1 MRPIRHLKISGT
13 RFGSAG
19 RVSVIRSVSILQVWP
34 SAWPAFG
41 AGRATDAVRPRGAGL
56 RRGVELAI
64 AALILIQLVRLVLLF
79 MAPNIGARAAEVVT
93 APDTGVLSRFDAFFH
108 TGARS
113 SLAEITNAGSEQ
125 LRLFGVR
132 AGAGGGDS
140 AILGLPDG
148 TQLSVGVGEE
158 VLPGLVLRAVAEDH
172 VTVARGNSVSRIDF
186 GEVPVGAASVPPPP
200 STPQVVAPPSPAA
213 PRPEAAVVDPARLM
227 AEAGL
232 RPRMQGLSVN
242 GFTVTARGQSADLA
256 AAGLRAGDV
265 ILSVNGIALDGPS
278 AINRLRTDLA
288 EAPEAVIRFERD
300 GAPQTTTVRTRP

>member
-1 MRPIRHLKISGT
+1 
-13 RFGSAG
+13 
-19 RVSVIRSVSILQVWP
+19 VIRSVSISQVWP
-34 SAWPAFG
+34 FG
-41 AGRATDAVRPRGAGL
+41 RPVLRAGREAGAVRPRGATV

-64 AALILIQLVRLVLLF
+64 AALILIQLLRLFLLF
-79 MAPNIGARAAEVVT
+79 MAPNAGARASDVVT

-132 AGAGGGDS
+132 AGAGGGGS

-158 VLPGLVLRAVAEDH
+158 IQPGLILRAVAEDH
-172 VTVARGNSVSRIDF
+172 VTVARGASVSRIDF
-186 GEVPVGAASVPPPP
+186 GEIPVGAASVPPPP
-200 STPQVVAPPSPAA
+200 PTPQVVAPPRAPAA
-213 PRPEAAVVDPARLM
+213 AASEAAVVDPARLM

-242 GFTVTARGQSADLA
+242 GFTVTARGQSAQLQ

>member
-1 MRPIRHLKISGT
+1 M
-13 RFGSAG
+13 
-19 RVSVIRSVSILQVWP
+19 IRSVSITRVWP
-34 SAWPAFG
+34 SGWPVLRT
-41 AGRATDAVRPRGAGL
+41 GRLADAVRLRGAGL

-64 AALILIQLVRLVLLF
+64 AALILIQIVRLVLLF
-79 MAPNIGARAAEVVT
+79 MALDTGARAAEAVT
-93 APDTGVLSRFDAFFH
+93 VPDTGVLSRFDAFFH
-108 TGARS
+108 TGERS

-132 AGAGGGDS
+132 AGAGGGGS

-172 VTVARGNSVSRIDF
+172 VTVARGSSVSRIDF

-200 STPQVVAPPSPAA
+200 STPQVVAPPRPAPAPAA
-213 PRPEAAVVDPARLM
+213 SEAAVIDPARLM

-232 RPRMQGLSVN
+232 RPRMQGLSVK
-242 GFTVTARGQSADLA
+242 GFTVTARGQSADLE
-256 AAGLRAGDV
+256 AAGLQAGDV

>member
-1 MRPIRHLKISGT
+1 M
-13 RFGSAG
+13 
-19 RVSVIRSVSILQVWP
+19 IRSVSNLQVWP
-34 SAWPAFG
+34 SGGPRFG
-41 AGRATDAVRPRGAGL
+41 TGRSADAVRPRGMSV
-56 RRGVELAI
+56 RRAVELAI
-64 AALILIQLVRLVLLF
+64 AVLILIQLVRLVLLF

-132 AGAGGGDS
+132 AGAGGGGS

-158 VLPGLVLRAVAEDH
+158 VLPGLVLRAVAQDH
-172 VTVARGNSVSRIDF
+172 VTVARGASVSRIDF

-200 STPQVVAPPSPAA
+200 ATPQVVAPPRPAPAA
-213 PRPEAAVVDPARLM
+213 AEAAVIDPARLM

-242 GFTVTARGQSADLA
+242 GFTVTARGPSAQLQ

-265 ILSVNGIALDGPS
+265 ILSVNGIALDGAS
-278 AINRLRTDLA
+278 AINRLRADLA
-288 EAPEAVIRFERD
+288 GAPEAVIRFERD
-300 GAPQTTTVRTRP
+300 GAPQTSTVRTRP

>member
-1 MRPIRHLKISGT
+1 MQI
-13 RFGSAG
+13 
-19 RVSVIRSVSILQVWP
+19 
-34 SAWPAFG
+34 
-41 AGRATDAVRPRGAGL
+41 
-56 RRGVELAI
+56 
-64 AALILIQLVRLVLLF
+64 VRLVLLF
-79 MAPNIGARAAEVVT
+79 MAPDTGARAAEVVT

-132 AGAGGGDS
+132 AGVGGGGS

-158 VLPGLVLRAVAEDH
+158 IQPGLVLRAVAQDH
-172 VTVARGNSVSRIDF
+172 VTVARGASLSRIDF
-186 GEVPVGAASVPPPP
+186 GEIPVGAASAPPPP
-200 STPQVVAPPSPAA
+200 TTPQVVAPPRPAPAA
-213 PRPEAAVVDPARLM
+213 AEAAVIDPARLM

-242 GFTVTARGQSADLA
+242 GFTVTARGQSAQLQ

>member
-1 MRPIRHLKISGT
+1 M
-13 RFGSAG
+13 
-19 RVSVIRSVSILQVWP
+19 IRSVSILQVWP

-108 TGARS
+108 TGERS

-132 AGAGGGDS
+132 AGAGGGGS

-158 VLPGLVLRAVAEDH
+158 VLPGLVLRAVAQDH

-200 STPQVVAPPSPAA
+200 ATPQVVAPPRPAPAA
-213 PRPEAAVVDPARLM
+213 AEAAVIDPARLM

-242 GFTVTARGQSADLA
+242 GFTVTARGQSAQLQ

>member
-1 MRPIRHLKISGT
+1 MSISRIGPVVWPAL
-13 RFGSAG
+13 RAPGSGAAG
-19 RVSVIRSVSILQVWP
+19 RLPAPRRWAEVIL
-34 SAWPAFG
+34 
-41 AGRATDAVRPRGAGL
+41 AG
-56 RRGVELAI
+56 
-64 AALILIQLVRLVLLF
+64 LILIQIVRLGAILL
-79 MAPNIGARAAEVVT
+79 APAPAAAPRPDLPIGS
-93 APDTGVLSRFDAFFH
+93 GVLSRFDAFFH
-108 TGARS
+108 TGERS
-113 SLAEITNAGSEQ
+113 SLAEITHAGSEQ

-132 AGAGGGDS
+132 AGASGGGS

-158 VLPGLVLRAVAEDH
+158 VQPGLVLRSVADDH
-172 VTVARGNSVSRIDF
+172 VTVSRGGSVSRIDF
-186 GEVPVGAASVPPPP
+186 GELPVGAASVPPPP
-200 STPQVVAPPSPAA
+200 ATPQIVAPPGPPAS
-213 PRPEAAVVDPARLM
+213 RPEAAVVDPARLM

>member
-1 MRPIRHLKISGT
+1 
-13 RFGSAG
+13 
-19 RVSVIRSVSILQVWP
+19 VSVIRSVSISPVWP
-34 SAWPAFG
+34 SGWPVFG
-41 AGRATDAVRPRGAGL
+41 AGRSADVVRPRGRTV

-79 MAPNIGARAAEVVT
+79 MAPDAGARAAGVVT

-108 TGARS
+108 TGERS

-132 AGAGGGDS
+132 AGAGGGGS

-158 VLPGLVLRAVAEDH
+158 VLPGLVLRAVAQDH

-200 STPQVVAPPSPAA
+200 TTPQVVAPPRPAPAA
-213 PRPEAAVVDPARLM
+213 AVPEAAVVDPARLM

-242 GFTVTARGQSADLA
+242 GFTVTARGESAQLQ

-278 AINRLRTDLA
+278 AINRLRSDLA

>member
-1 MRPIRHLKISGT
+1 M
-13 RFGSAG
+13 
-19 RVSVIRSVSILQVWP
+19 
-34 SAWPAFG
+34 
-41 AGRATDAVRPRGAGL
+41 
-56 RRGVELAI
+56 RRGVELVI
-64 AALILIQLVRLVLLF
+64 AALILIQVVRLVMLVG
-79 MAPNIGARAAEVVT
+79 APDAGPRAIGTVAAT
-93 APDTGVLSRFDAFFH
+93 DTGVLSRFDAFFH
-108 TGARS
+108 TGERS
-113 SLAEITNAGSEQ
+113 SLAGMTQAGSEQ

-132 AGAGGGDS
+132 AGEGGGGS

-158 VLPGLVLRAVAEDH
+158 IQPGLVLRAVAQDH
-172 VTVARGNSVSRIDF
+172 VTVARGSSVSRIDF

-200 STPQVVAPPSPAA
+200 ATPQIVAPPGPPAS
-213 PRPEAAVVDPARLM
+213 RPEAAVVDPARLM

-242 GFTVTARGQSADLA
+242 GFTVMARGQSADLQ

-300 GAPQTTTVRTRP
+300 GTPQTTTVRTRP

>member
-1 MRPIRHLKISGT
+1 M
-13 RFGSAG
+13 
-19 RVSVIRSVSILQVWP
+19 IRSVSTFQVWP
-34 SAWPAFG
+34 SAWPVFG
-41 AGRATDAVRPRGAGL
+41 AGRSADGVRPHGL
-56 RRGVELAI
+56 TLQRGVELAI
-64 AALILIQLVRLVLLF
+64 AALIVIQLVRLVMLF
-79 MAPNIGARAAEVVT
+79 VSPGLAARAGEPVPASDV
-93 APDTGVLSRFDAFFH
+93 GVLSRFDAFFH
-108 TGARS
+108 TGERS
-113 SLAEITNAGSEQ
+113 SLADIPNSGSEQ

-132 AGAGGGDS
+132 AGVGGGGS

-158 VLPGLVLRAVAEDH
+158 VLPGLVLRAVAQDH
-172 VTVARGNSVSRIDF
+172 VTVARGASVSRIDF

-200 STPQVVAPPSPAA
+200 ATPQVVAPPRPAPAA
-213 PRPEAAVVDPARLM
+213 AEAAVIDPARLM

-242 GFTVTARGQSADLA
+242 GFTVTARGPSAQLQ

-300 GAPQTTTVRTRP
+300 GAPQTSTVRTRP

>member
-1 MRPIRHLKISGT
+1 M
-13 RFGSAG
+13 
-19 RVSVIRSVSILQVWP
+19 SVIRSVSILQVWP

-79 MAPNIGARAAEVVT
+79 MAPNIGARAAEGVT

-242 GFTVTARGQSADLA
+242 GFTVTARGQSAQLQ

>member
-1 MRPIRHLKISGT
+1 M
-13 RFGSAG
+13 
-19 RVSVIRSVSILQVWP
+19 SVIRSVSILQVWP

-108 TGARS
+108 TGERS

-132 AGAGGGDS
+132 AGAGGGGS

-158 VLPGLVLRAVAEDH
+158 VLPGLVLRAVAQDH

-200 STPQVVAPPSPAA
+200 ATPQVVAPPRPAPAA
-213 PRPEAAVVDPARLM
+213 AEAAVIDPARLM

-242 GFTVTARGQSADLA
+242 GFTVTARGQSAQLQ

>member
-1 MRPIRHLKISGT
+1 MSISRIGPVVWPAL
-13 RFGSAG
+13 RAPGSGAAG
-19 RVSVIRSVSILQVWP
+19 RLPAPRRWVEVIL
-34 SAWPAFG
+34 
-41 AGRATDAVRPRGAGL
+41 AG
-56 RRGVELAI
+56 
-64 AALILIQLVRLVLLF
+64 LILIQIVRLGAILL
-79 MAPNIGARAAEVVT
+79 APAPAAGPRPDLPIGS
-93 APDTGVLSRFDAFFH
+93 GVLSRFDAFFH
-108 TGARS
+108 TGERS
-113 SLAEITNAGSEQ
+113 SLAEITHAGSEQ

-132 AGAGGGDS
+132 AGASGGGS

-158 VLPGLVLRAVAEDH
+158 VQPGLVLRSVAQDH
-172 VTVARGNSVSRIDF
+172 VTVARGGSVSRIDF
-186 GEVPVGAASVPPPP
+186 GELPVGAASVPPPP
-200 STPQVVAPPSPAA
+200 ATPQIVAPPGPPAS
-213 PRPEAAVVDPARLM
+213 RPEVAVVDPARLM

-242 GFTVTARGQSADLA
+242 GFTVTPRGQSADLA

-288 EAPEAVIRFERD
+288 EVPEAVIRFERD

>member
-1 MRPIRHLKISGT
+1 
-13 RFGSAG
+13 
-19 RVSVIRSVSILQVWP
+19 VIRSVSILQVWP
-34 SAWPAFG
+34 SGWPVLG
-41 AGRATDAVRPRGAGL
+41 TGRLSDHARPRGARL

-64 AALILIQLVRLVLLF
+64 AVLILIQLVRLVMLF
-79 MAPNIGARAAEVVT
+79 MAPNAGAQAAEAVT

-108 TGARS
+108 TGEPS
-113 SLAEITNAGSEQ
+113 SLASITQTGSEQ

-132 AGAGGGDS
+132 AGAGGGGS

-158 VLPGLVLRAVAEDH
+158 IQPGLILRAVAEDH
-172 VTVARGNSVSRIDF
+172 VTVARGTSVSRIDF
-186 GEVPVGAASVPPPP
+186 GELPVGAASVPPPP
-200 STPQVVAPPSPAA
+200 TTPQVVAPPRPAA
-213 PRPEAAVVDPARLM
+213 TAPAETGAAVVDPERLM

-242 GFTVTARGQSADLA
+242 GLTVTARGDSPQLQ

-278 AINRLRTDLA
+278 ALNRLRTDLA
-288 EAPEAVIRFERD
+288 QAPEAVIRFERD
-300 GAPQTTTVRTRP
+300 GTPQTTTVRTRP

>member
-1 MRPIRHLKISGT
+1 M
-13 RFGSAG
+13 
-19 RVSVIRSVSILQVWP
+19 IRSVSILQVSPSGWP
-34 SAWPAFG
+34 RFG
-41 AGRATDAVRPRGAGL
+41 AGRSVDAVRPRGAGL
-56 RRGVELAI
+56 RRGVELTM
-64 AALILIQLVRLVLLF
+64 AALILIQLVRLVMLF
-79 MAPNIGARAAEVVT
+79 MAPNTGAQAAEAVT
-93 APDTGVLSRFDAFFH
+93 APNTGVLSRFDAFFH
-108 TGARS
+108 TGERS
-113 SLAEITNAGSEQ
+113 SLAELTHAGSEQ

-132 AGAGGGDS
+132 AGAGGGGS

-158 VLPGLVLRAVAEDH
+158 IQPGLVLRAVAEDH
-172 VTVARGNSVSRIDF
+172 VTVARGTSVSRIDF

-200 STPQVVAPPSPAA
+200 ATPQVVAPPRPVA

>member
-1 MRPIRHLKISGT
+1 M
-13 RFGSAG
+13 
-19 RVSVIRSVSILQVWP
+19 
-34 SAWPAFG
+34 
-41 AGRATDAVRPRGAGL
+41 
-56 RRGVELAI
+56 
-64 AALILIQLVRLVLLF
+64 
-79 MAPNIGARAAEVVT
+79 
-93 APDTGVLSRFDAFFH
+93 LSRFDAFFH
-108 TGARS
+108 TGERS
-113 SLAEITNAGSEQ
+113 SLADITNSGSEQ

-132 AGAGGGDS
+132 AGVGGGGS

-158 VLPGLVLRAVAEDH
+158 VLPGLVLRAVAQDH
-172 VTVARGNSVSRIDF
+172 VTVARGASVSRIDF

-200 STPQVVAPPSPAA
+200 ATPQVVAPPRPAPAA
-213 PRPEAAVVDPARLM
+213 AEAAVIDPARLM

-242 GFTVTARGQSADLA
+242 GFTVTARGPSAQLQ

-300 GAPQTTTVRTRP
+300 GAPQTSTVRTRP

>member
-1 MRPIRHLKISGT
+1 M
-13 RFGSAG
+13 
-19 RVSVIRSVSILQVWP
+19 SVIRSVSILQVWP
-34 SAWPAFG
+34 SAWPVFG
-41 AGRATDAVRPRGAGL
+41 AGRSADAVRPRGAAL
-56 RRGVELAI
+56 RRGVELAV
-64 AALILIQLVRLVLLF
+64 AALILIQLVRLMLLF
-79 MAPNIGARAAEVVT
+79 MAPNTGARAAEVVT

-132 AGAGGGDS
+132 AGAGGGGS

-158 VLPGLVLRAVAEDH
+158 VLPGLVLRAVAQDH
-172 VTVARGNSVSRIDF
+172 VTVARGSSVSRIDF
-186 GEVPVGAASVPPPP
+186 GELPVGAASVPPPP
-200 STPQVVAPPSPAA
+200 TTPQVVAPPSPAA
-213 PRPEAAVVDPARLM
+213 SRPEAAVIDPARLM

-242 GFTVTARGQSADLA
+242 GFTVTARGQSADLQ

>member
-1 MRPIRHLKISGT
+1 
-13 RFGSAG
+13 
-19 RVSVIRSVSILQVWP
+19 VIRSVSILQVWP
-34 SAWPAFG
+34 SGWPVFG
-41 AGRATDAVRPRGAGL
+41 AGRSSDAVRPRGAGL

-79 MAPNIGARAAEVVT
+79 MAPNAGAQAAEAVT

-108 TGARS
+108 TGERS
-113 SLAEITNAGSEQ
+113 SLAELTHAGSEQ

-132 AGAGGGDS
+132 AGAGGGGS

-158 VLPGLVLRAVAEDH
+158 VLPGLVLRAVAQDH
-172 VTVARGNSVSRIDF
+172 VTVARGTSVSRIDF

-200 STPQVVAPPSPAA
+200 TTPQVVAPPRPAPAA
-213 PRPEAAVVDPARLM
+213 AGAAVIDPARLM

-232 RPRMQGLSVN
+232 RPRMHGLSIN
-242 GFTVTARGQSADLA
+242 GFTVTARGQSADLQ

-288 EAPEAVIRFERD
+288 EAPQAVIRFERD

>member
-1 MRPIRHLKISGT
+1 M
-13 RFGSAG
+13 
-19 RVSVIRSVSILQVWP
+19 IRSVSILQVWP
-34 SAWPAFG
+34 SGWPRFG
-41 AGRATDAVRPRGAGL
+41 AGRSVDAVRPRGAGL
-56 RRGVELAI
+56 RRGVELTM
-64 AALILIQLVRLVLLF
+64 AALILIQLARLVLLF
-79 MAPNIGARAAEVVT
+79 TAPNAGAQAAEAVT
-93 APDTGVLSRFDAFFH
+93 APNTGVLSRFDAFFH
-108 TGARS
+108 TGERS
-113 SLAEITNAGSEQ
+113 SLAELTHAGSEQ

-132 AGAGGGDS
+132 AGAGGGGS

-158 VLPGLVLRAVAEDH
+158 IQPGLVLRAVAEDH
-172 VTVARGNSVSRIDF
+172 VTVARGTSVSRIDF

-200 STPQVVAPPSPAA
+200 ATPQVVAPPRPAA

-232 RPRMQGLSVN
+232 RPRMQGLSIN
-242 GFTVTARGQSADLA
+242 GFTVTARGESADLA

-288 EAPEAVIRFERD
+288 EAPQAVIRFERD

>member
-1 MRPIRHLKISGT
+1 M
-13 RFGSAG
+13 
-19 RVSVIRSVSILQVWP
+19 SVIRSVSITQVWP
-34 SAWPAFG
+34 SGWPVLWT
-41 AGRATDAVRPRGAGL
+41 GRTADAVRPRGARL

-64 AALILIQLVRLVLLF
+64 AALILIQLIRLVLLF
-79 MAPNIGARAAEVVT
+79 MAPNAGARAAEAVT
-93 APDTGVLSRFDAFFH
+93 ASDTGVLSRFDAFFH
-108 TGARS
+108 TGERS
-113 SLAEITNAGSEQ
+113 SLAGITNTGSDQ

-132 AGAGGGDS
+132 AGVSGGGS

-158 VLPGLVLRAVAEDH
+158 VQPGLVLRSVAEDH
-172 VTVARGNSVSRIDF
+172 VTVARSSSVSRIDF
-186 GEVPVGAASVPPPP
+186 GELPVGAASVPPPP
-200 STPQVVAPPSPAA
+200 TTPQVLAPPRPAPVA
-213 PRPEAAVVDPARLM
+213 AASEAAVVDPARLM

-278 AINRLRTDLA
+278 AINRLRTVLA

-300 GAPQTTTVRTRP
+300 GTPQTTTVRTRP

>member
-1 MRPIRHLKISGT
+1 M
-13 RFGSAG
+13 
-19 RVSVIRSVSILQVWP
+19 
-34 SAWPAFG
+34 
-41 AGRATDAVRPRGAGL
+41 
-56 RRGVELAI
+56 
-64 AALILIQLVRLVLLF
+64 
-79 MAPNIGARAAEVVT
+79 
-93 APDTGVLSRFDAFFH
+93 
-108 TGARS
+108 
-113 SLAEITNAGSEQ
+113 
-125 LRLFGVR
+125 R
-132 AGAGGGDS
+132 AGVGGGGS

-158 VLPGLVLRAVAEDH
+158 VLPGLVLRAVAQDH
-172 VTVARGNSVSRIDF
+172 VTVARGASVSRIDF

-200 STPQVVAPPSPAA
+200 ATPQVVAPPRPAPAA
-213 PRPEAAVVDPARLM
+213 AEAAVIDPARLM

-242 GFTVTARGQSADLA
+242 GFTVTARGPSAQLQ

-300 GAPQTTTVRTRP
+300 GAPQTSTVRTRP

>member
-1 MRPIRHLKISGT
+1 M
-13 RFGSAG
+13 
-19 RVSVIRSVSILQVWP
+19 IRSVSILQVWP
-34 SAWPAFG
+34 SAWPVFG
-41 AGRATDAVRPRGAGL
+41 AGRSADGVRPHGMSV
-56 RRGVELAI
+56 RRAVELAI
-64 AALILIQLVRLVLLF
+64 AVLILIQLVRLVLLF

-108 TGARS
+108 TGERS

-132 AGAGGGDS
+132 AGAGGGGS

-172 VTVARGNSVSRIDF
+172 VTVARGSSVSRIDF

-200 STPQVVAPPSPAA
+200 ATPQVVAPPPPAPAA
-213 PRPEAAVVDPARLM
+213 AEAAVIDPARLM

-242 GFTVTARGQSADLA
+242 GFTVTARGPSAQLQ

-265 ILSVNGIALDGPS
+265 ILSVNGIALDGAS

-288 EAPEAVIRFERD
+288 GAPEAVIRFERD
-300 GAPQTTTVRTRP
+300 GAPQTSTVRTRP

>member
-1 MRPIRHLKISGT
+1 MRPIRHLNISGT

-34 SAWPAFG
+34 SAWPVFG
-41 AGRATDAVRPRGAGL
+41 AGRSADAVRPRGGGL

-64 AALILIQLVRLVLLF
+64 AALILIQLARLVMLF
-79 MAPNIGARAAEVVT
+79 MAPDAGARAAEAVT

-108 TGARS
+108 TGERS
-113 SLAEITNAGSEQ
+113 SLAELTNAGSEQ

-132 AGAGGGDS
+132 AGAGGGGS

-172 VTVARGNSVSRIDF
+172 VTVARGASVSRIDF
-186 GEVPVGAASVPPPP
+186 GEIPVGAASVPPPP
-200 STPQVVAPPSPAA
+200 TTPQVVAPPRPAA
-213 PRPEAAVVDPARLM
+213 SRPEAAVVDPARLM

>member
-1 MRPIRHLKISGT
+1 MSISRIGPVVWPAL
-13 RFGSAG
+13 RAPGSGAAG
-19 RVSVIRSVSILQVWP
+19 RLPAPRRWAEVIL
-34 SAWPAFG
+34 
-41 AGRATDAVRPRGAGL
+41 AG
-56 RRGVELAI
+56 
-64 AALILIQLVRLVLLF
+64 LILIQIVRLGAILL
-79 MAPNIGARAAEVVT
+79 APAPAAAPRPDLPIGS
-93 APDTGVLSRFDAFFH
+93 GVLSRFDAFFH
-108 TGARS
+108 TGERS
-113 SLAEITNAGSEQ
+113 SLAEITHAGSEQ

-132 AGAGGGDS
+132 AGASGGGS

-158 VLPGLVLRAVAEDH
+158 VQPGLVLRSVADDH
-172 VTVARGNSVSRIDF
+172 VTVSRGGSVSRIDF
-186 GEVPVGAASVPPPP
+186 GELPVGAASVPPPP
-200 STPQVVAPPSPAA
+200 ATPQIVAPPGPPAS
-213 PRPEAAVVDPARLM
+213 RPEAAVVDPARLM

-242 GFTVTARGQSADLA
+242 GFTVTARDQSADLA

>member
-1 MRPIRHLKISGT
+1 
-13 RFGSAG
+13 
-19 RVSVIRSVSILQVWP
+19 VIRSVSILQVWP
-34 SAWPAFG
+34 SAWPVLG
-41 AGRATDAVRPRGAGL
+41 AGRQAEAARPRGPGL
-56 RRGVELAI
+56 RRGVEI
-64 AALILIQLVRLVLLF
+64 VVTVLILIQVVRLVMLVG
-79 MAPNIGARAAEVVT
+79 APDAGVRTAVT
-93 APDTGVLSRFDAFFH
+93 QAPPDTGVLSRFDAFFH
-108 TGARS
+108 TGERS
-113 SLAEITNAGSEQ
+113 SLAGMTQAGSEQ

-132 AGAGGGDS
+132 AGEGGGGS

-158 VLPGLVLRAVAEDH
+158 IQPGLVLRAVAPDH
-172 VTVARGNSVSRIDF
+172 VTVARGSSVSRIDF
-186 GEVPVGAASVPPPP
+186 GDVPVGAASVPPPP
-200 STPQVVAPPSPAA
+200 ATPQIVARPGPAA
-213 PRPEAAVVDPARLM
+213 SRPETAVVDPARLM

-242 GFTVTARGQSADLA
+242 GFTVTARGESAQLQ

-265 ILSVNGIALDGPS
+265 ILSVNGIPLDGPP